1 MFGKFRQL
9 GRPAAARSARLL
21 MKIKLIILEIFHR
34 NWYSFFKKKN
44 LATILNV
51 PDISLVQKDLCHV
64 LWHELSVICTFLNV
78 FEHCGTNVRLKRGD
92 GFGADVTQVKLLLM
106 RMRLAFGK
114 LIVCPPPL
122 SLLHSFPLQSFAK
135 SELIPLENGSFSV

>member
-1 MFGKFRQL
+1 MKKNFSKKP
-9 GRPAAARSARLL
+9 RPARGGVHAG
-21 MKIKLIILEIFHR
+21 
-34 NWYSFFKKKN
+34 KN

-64 LWHELSVICTFLNV
+64 LLTFLLSMICTFLNV

>member
-1 MFGKFRQL
+1 M
-9 GRPAAARSARLL
+9 
-21 MKIKLIILEIFHR
+21 EIDI
-34 NWYSFFKKKN
+34 FFIKN

-64 LWHELSVICTFLNV
+64 LLTFLQSMICTFLNV